1 VSDVSDVSD
10 AVFRHTVQQPRSNSK
25 MYRSFSANSFKLVCL
40 WTFPLRLCH
49 HIVSVLLLDIGVI
62 RAQSIGCCA
71 CSRMCLTVHVYVF
84 RRSKMPGGKNKK
96 KQHFKRHVYP
106 REKTK
111 EVNQFELKVNRQK
124 HEVLGRKV
132 SKTDKGM
139 PGVSRSKAIKK
150 VC

>member
-1 VSDVSDVSD
+1 MCPMYPMYPMRCFVTLFNSQGLTLKCIVRSLLTVSNWCVFGHSLSDYV
-10 AVFRHTVQQPRSNSK
+10 T
-25 MYRSFSANSFKLVCL
+25 
-40 WTFPLRLCH
+40 
-49 HIVSVLLLDIGVI
+49 IVSVLLLDIGVI

-71 CSRMCLTVHVYVF
+71 CSRMCLTVHVYGF

-111 EVNQFELKVNRQK
+111 EVNPFELKVNRQK